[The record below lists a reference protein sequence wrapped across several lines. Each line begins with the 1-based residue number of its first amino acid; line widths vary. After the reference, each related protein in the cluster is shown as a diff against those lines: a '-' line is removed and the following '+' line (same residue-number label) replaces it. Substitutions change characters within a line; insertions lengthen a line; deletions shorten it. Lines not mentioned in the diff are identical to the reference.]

1 MRSSITQRS
10 GVRKKHPTSPRRLI
24 RLVHLQ
30 HTQNN
35 LNKTQKRRDNQ
46 DKNGNS
52 EGRPLNTIPPIAPP
66 LPEYHRFSIVIGLLQ
81 NNKAV
86 SPEVE
91 TLDLPVFALRC
102 PAPR

>member
-1 MRSSITQRS
+1 
-10 GVRKKHPTSPRRLI
+10 VRGKHLTSPRRVI

-30 HTQNN
+30 RTQNN

-46 DKNGNS
+46 DKNGNP

-66 LPEYHRFSIVIGLLQ
+66 LPECHRFGIVVRLLQ